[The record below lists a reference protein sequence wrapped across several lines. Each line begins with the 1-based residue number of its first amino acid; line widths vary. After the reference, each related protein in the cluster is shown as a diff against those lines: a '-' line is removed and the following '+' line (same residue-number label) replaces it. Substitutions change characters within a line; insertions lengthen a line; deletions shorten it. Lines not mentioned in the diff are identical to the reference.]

1 MIAALLAA
9 GLAVALA
16 AGVWLI
22 FVAPYLR
29 FQDALRR
36 MARGDADAAFLIPP
50 SFWLAGATAA
60 LCDVSRQISEIGRR
74 QRDESIDLN
83 AILSSVA
90 EGVLV
95 MDRSQRIRL
104 ANGSLARLFHLAEPA
119 VGRTLMEVFRDAS
132 LRETAVAALE
142 GEGPQ
147 SRQLLLN
154 VLQNG
159 RYAQRHFTV
168 TIVRMEGGTG
178 GVAIFHDITQ
188 LNALAAA
195 RRDFVANVSHELRTP
210 LSIINGYL
218 ETLLDGALDDRPTAR
233 RFLETMSRHGER
245 LNLLIEDLLSLS
257 QLESRPGA
265 GLNFAPTDLRT
276 CLERV
281 IERLEPLIA
290 EKRTKVV
297 LDLPAGAPDLEA
309 DAQRLDQ
316 VFFNLVEN
324 ALKYAS
330 DGEAPCI
337 RVTAAFEAE
346 AVQVDVEDN
355 GPGIPLL
362 DLPHL
367 FERFYRVH
375 KDRSR
380 SVGGTGLGLAIV
392 KHVVQAH
399 GGEVTAESEP
409 GRGAKF
415 GVRLPL
421 SRAA

>member
-1 MIAALLAA
+1 MIAVIATVVVVVLA
-9 GLAVALA
+9 GGIWLVFVGPFLRFRDALA
-16 AGVWLI
+16 
-22 FVAPYLR
+22 
-29 FQDALRR
+29 R
-36 MARGDADAAFLIPP
+36 MAHGDPEAAFLIPR
-50 SFWLAGATAA
+50 SFWLAGATAE
-60 LCDVSRQISEIGRR
+60 LRDVSRQISEIGRR
-74 QRDESIDLN
+74 QRDELIDLN
-83 AILSSVA
+83 AILSSLT

-95 MDRSQRIRL
+95 IDRSQRIRL
-104 ANGSLARLFHLAEPA
+104 ANGSLSRLFNLAESA
-119 VGRTLMEVFRDAS
+119 VGRTLMEVFREAS

-159 RYAQRHFTV
+159 RYTPRHFTV
-168 TIVRMEGGTG
+168 TIVRIEGGTG
-178 GVAIFHDITQ
+178 GVAIFHDITE
-188 LNALAAA
+188 LNALAGA

-218 ETLLDGALDDRPTAR
+218 ETLLDGAMDDRPTAR

-265 GLNFAPTDLRT
+265 GLNFAPVDLRS

-290 EKRTKVV
+290 EKRAEVA
-297 LDLPAGAPDLEA
+297 LDLPRQAPEFEA

-316 VFFNLVEN
+316 VFLNLLEN
-324 ALKYAS
+324 ALKYAG
-330 DGEAPCI
+330 DGGAPRI
-337 RVTAAFEAE
+337 QVSAVFEAG
-346 AVQVDVEDN
+346 AVQVAVQDN
-355 GPGIPLL
+355 GPGIPRL

-399 GGEVTAESEP
+399 GGEVTVESEP
-409 GRGAKF
+409 GHGATF
-415 GVRLPL
+415 RVRLPL
-421 SRAA
+421 SRTP

>member
-1 MIAALLAA
+1 MLWI
-9 GLAVALA
+9 GFSVAFSI
-16 AGVWLI
+16 GIWLVL
-22 FVAPYLR
+22 VAPFLR
-29 FQDALRR
+29 FKDALRQ
-36 MARGDADAAFLIPP
+36 MAQGDSEAAFLIPR
-50 SFWLAGATAA
+50 SFWLAGATTA
-60 LCDVSRQISEIGRR
+60 LRDVSRQISEIGRR
-74 QRDESIDLN
+74 QRDELIDLN
-83 AILSSVA
+83 AILSSVT

-95 MDRSQRIRL
+95 IDRSQRIRL
-104 ANGSLARLFHLAEPA
+104 ANGSLLRLFNLAEPA
-119 VGRTLMEVFRDAS
+119 VGRTLMEVFREAS
-132 LRETAVAALE
+132 LRETALAALD

-154 VLQNG
+154 VLQDG
-159 RYAQRHFTV
+159 RHAQRHFTV
-168 TIVRMEGGTG
+168 TIVRIEGGTG
-178 GVAIFHDITQ
+178 GVAIFHDITE
-188 LNALAAA
+188 LNALSAA

-218 ETLLDGALDDRPTAR
+218 ETLLDGAMDDPPTAR

-265 GLNFAPTDLRT
+265 GLNFAPVDLRT

-281 IERLEPLIA
+281 FERLEPLIS
-290 EKRTKVV
+290 EKRAEVV
-297 LDLPAGAPDLEA
+297 LELPPGAPELEA

-316 VFFNLVEN
+316 VFLNLLEN
-324 ALKYAS
+324 ALKYAT
-330 DGEAPCI
+330 DGGPPRI
-337 RVTAAFEAE
+337 RVQATFEAD
-346 AVQVDVEDN
+346 AVEVAVRDN
-355 GPGIPLL
+355 GPGIPRL

-409 GRGAKF
+409 GNGATF
-415 GVRLPL
+415 RVRLPL
-421 SRAA
+421 AQAAL

>member
-1 MIAALLAA
+1 
-9 GLAVALA
+9 
-16 AGVWLI
+16 
-22 FVAPYLR
+22 
-29 FQDALRR
+29 
-36 MARGDADAAFLIPP
+36 MAQGDADAAFLVPR
-50 SFWLAGATAA
+50 SFWLAGATAE
-60 LCDVSRQISEIGRR
+60 LREVSRQINEIGRR
-74 QRDESIDLN
+74 QRDELIDLN

-95 MDRSQRIRL
+95 IDRNQRIRL
-104 ANGSLARLFHLAEPA
+104 ANGSLSRLFNLTEPA
-119 VGRTLMEVFRDAS
+119 VGRTLMEVFREAS

-154 VLQNG
+154 VLQAG

-168 TIVRMEGGTG
+168 TIVRIEGGTG

-188 LNALAAA
+188 LNALAGA

-218 ETLLDGALDDRPTAR
+218 ETLLDGAMDDRPTAR

-245 LNLLIEDLLSLS
+245 LSLLIEDLLSLS

-265 GLNFAPTDLRT
+265 GLNFAPIDLRT

-281 IERLEPLIA
+281 IERLEPLIV
-290 EKRTKVV
+290 EKRTDVV
-297 LDLPAGAPDLEA
+297 LDLPPGAPELEA
-309 DAQRLDQ
+309 DAQRLEQ
-316 VFFNLVEN
+316 VFLNLVEN

-337 RVTAAFEAE
+337 RVSAAWEAG
-346 AVQVDVEDN
+346 AVQVTVQDN
-355 GPGIPLL
+355 GPGIPLG

-409 GRGAKF
+409 GHGAAF
-415 GVRLPL
+415 RVRLPL
-421 SRAA
+421 AQKG